1 MAKHPYR
8 RERSSAIELRSYPLE
23 MKRRADG
30 EEKASTLEGYAAV
43 FNRETVLVP
52 ADAWYKGSPEIRE
65 KIERGAFKR
74 SLTQSDQRAVWNHN
88 TDVVLGRRKNGTLE
102 RSEDE
107 HGLRTVI
114 TPPDTDLIR
123 DMVMSPIER
132 GDVDQM
138 SFGFRILDEAV
149 LETKGL
155 ITITLRELDLIE
167 VSPVAIPAY
176 TDTEIAL
183 SARSS
188 DRIEEFR
195 ARYTSES
202 SVQHGHASEDA
213 PVDMCHLDEELR
225 LQWERELED
234 MAA

>member
-1 MAKHPYR
+1 
-8 RERSSAIELRSYPLE
+8 
-23 MKRRADG
+23 
-30 EEKASTLEGYAAV
+30 
-43 FNRETVLVP
+43 
-52 ADAWYKGSPEIRE
+52 
-65 KIERGAFKR
+65 
-74 SLTQSDQRAVWNHN
+74 
-88 TDVVLGRRKNGTLE
+88 
-102 RSEDE
+102 
-107 HGLRTVI
+107 
-114 TPPDTDLIR
+114 
-123 DMVMSPIER
+123 MVMSPIER

>member
-8 RERSSAIELRSYPLE
+8 RERSSAVEVRAYPVTMTRS
-23 MKRRADG
+23 AG
-30 EEKASTLEGYAAV
+30 EKAPQLEGYAAV

-52 ADAWYKGSPEIRE
+52 ADAWYKGSPEVRE
-65 KIERGAFKR
+65 KLEAGAFKR
-74 SLTQSDQRAVWNHN
+74 TLKNSDQRAVWNHN

-102 RSEDE
+102 LSEDE

-114 TPPDTDLIR
+114 TPPETDLIR
-123 DMVMSPIER
+123 DMVLAPIER

-138 SFGFRILDEAV
+138 SFGFRIVEEEV
-149 LETKGL
+149 RETKGL
-155 ITITLRELDLIE
+155 IQIILREVDLIE

-176 TDTEIAL
+176 TETEIAL

-188 DRIEEFR
+188 DRLEEFR
-195 ARYTSES
+195 ARYTSDD
-202 SVQHGHASEDA
+202 SVQHGHASGDA

-225 LQWERELED
+225 LSWERELEE